1 MRARVDAGHCV
12 GHGQCAANAP
22 DVFVLD
28 DLGNAIS
35 PAEDIPAQFV
45 EQARRGA
52 AACPERAITL
62 QSVPDR
68 CSAVDNPNTK
78 PPARP

>member
-35 PAEDIPAQFV
+35 PRGGYSRPV
-45 EQARRGA
+45 RRTSSAGS
-52 AACPERAITL
+52 RG
-62 QSVPDR
+62 VP
-68 CSAVDNPNTK
+68 
-78 PPARP
+78 